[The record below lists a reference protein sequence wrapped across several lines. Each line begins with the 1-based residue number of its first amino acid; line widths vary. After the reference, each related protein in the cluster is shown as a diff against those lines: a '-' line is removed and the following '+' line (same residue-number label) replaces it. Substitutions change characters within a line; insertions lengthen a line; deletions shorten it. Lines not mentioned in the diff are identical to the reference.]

1 MTNNTTRQ
9 NCNKTHLCKK
19 ATGNSRYAK
28 YIKGTLY
35 ACLSAGIREIPT
47 EFSRKRTPR
56 HSGVVCLPRQK
67 LSCFLNSLPPPRPN
81 ECVGESSSGIV
92 SSYMNPGFC
101 PTKIHWISGS
111 KYQPGSSVL
120 SIHCQILKRSIVA
133 SSK

>member
-9 NCNKTHLCKK
+9 NCNKTHLCKMS
-19 ATGNSRYAK
+19 TGNSRYAK

-67 LSCFLNSLPPPRPN
+67 LSCFLNSLPPPPPN

-92 SSYMNPGFC
+92 SSYRNPGFVQ
-101 PTKIHWISGS
+101 PKYDFKKRKSPWKFGFIS
-111 KYQPGSSVL
+111 PL
-120 SIHCQILKRSIVA
+120 SHFEKKHSFIE
-133 SSK
+133 